1 MRPLSLALL
10 SGAALIAPAAAH
22 AGSITVTVPRVT
34 IAEYKK
40 PYVAGW
46 IEPVGGGAAARTLF
60 VWYGQKTGG
69 NEPGT
74 RWLSELRSWW
84 RKAGRTAKLPAD
96 GVSGATRAPGSYTIP
111 LPAGLTPGNYVVS
124 IEAAREHGGRE
135 LVSVP
140 IKVPAAGN
148 ARAMGK
154 AELGAVTVS
163 AK

>member
-1 MRPLSLALL
+1 MAA
-10 SGAALIAPAAAH
+10 GAVLIAPAAT
-22 AGSITVTVPRVT
+22 AGTISVTLPRLA

-46 IEPVGGGAAARTLF
+46 VEPAAGGTPRSLF
-60 VWYGQKTGG
+60 AWYEYRKTG

-74 RWLSELRSWW
+74 KWLTELRSWW
-84 RKAGRTAKLPAD
+84 RKSGRSLKLPAD
-96 GVSGATRAPGSYTIP
+96 GITGATKGPGTYTIP
-111 LPAGLTPGNYVVS
+111 LPADLAPGKYVLNV
-124 IEAAREHGGRE
+124 EAARENGGRD

-140 IKVPAAGN
+140 ISVPGGSAQAS
-148 ARAMGK
+148 GK